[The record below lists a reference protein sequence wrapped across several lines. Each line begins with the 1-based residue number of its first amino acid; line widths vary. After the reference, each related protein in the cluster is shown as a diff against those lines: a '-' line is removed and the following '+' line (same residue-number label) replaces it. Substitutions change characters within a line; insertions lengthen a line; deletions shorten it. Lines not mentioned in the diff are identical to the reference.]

1 MTESPLSPARLFS
14 LEGRTALVTG
24 GSLGIG
30 EMVAEGLVAAGAR
43 VLIAARSAAEL
54 EATAARL
61 SALSGARPCEGLVAD
76 LGSADGCRALAA
88 AVAERTDALD
98 VVVHSA
104 GATALESVDAYDAA
118 VWDRVLD
125 LNVKAV
131 HALTTALLPLLEARA
146 TAEDPSRVVV
156 IGSTSGLQTS
166 GMPDFAYGASKA
178 AAHHLARYLAGAL
191 APRHVLVNA
200 IAPGLFPTRM
210 SAFLEHEAIRG
221 PVLSTIP
228 LQRPGR
234 PEEVAGAAVFLVS
247 RAGGYTTG
255 QVLVVDGGR
264 EGVGRADPIAGL

>member
-1 MTESPLSPARLFS
+1 MPDAPLAPAHLFS
-14 LEGRTALVTG
+14 MAGRTALVTG

-30 EMVAEGLVAAGAR
+30 AMIAEGLVAAGAR
-43 VLIAARSAAEL
+43 VLLAARGATDL

-61 SALSGARPCEGLVAD
+61 SALGSCEGVVAD
-76 LGSADGCRALAA
+76 LGTAAGCRALADE
-88 AVAERTDALD
+88 VAGRVDALD

-104 GATALESVDAYDAA
+104 GATAFGTPEAHDEAE
-118 VWDRVLD
+118 WDRVMD

-131 HALTTALLPLLEARA
+131 HALTGALLPLLEARA
-146 TAEDPSRVVV
+146 SAEAPSRVVV
-156 IGSTSGLQTS
+156 IGSTSGLQVS
-166 GMPDFAYGASKA
+166 GLPDVAYGASKA
-178 AAHHLARYLAGAL
+178 AAHHLVRYLAGAL

-210 SAFLEHEAIRG
+210 SAFLDHEALRD

-228 LQRPGR
+228 LGRAGR
-234 PEEVAGAAVFLVS
+234 PEEIAGAALFLVS

>member
-1 MTESPLSPARLFS
+1 MSPARLFS

-30 EMVAEGLVAAGAR
+30 EMIAEGLVAAGAR
-43 VLIAARSAAEL
+43 VLIAARNADDL

-61 SALSGARPCEGLVAD
+61 SCEAVVAD
-76 LGSADGCRALAA
+76 LGTSDGCRELAD
-88 AVAERTDALD
+88 AVAERVEALD
-98 VVVHSA
+98 IVVHSA
-104 GATALESVDAYDAA
+104 GATAFGSPEAHDEAE
-118 VWDRVLD
+118 WDHVMD
-125 LNVKAV
+125 LNVKAI
-131 HALTTALLPLLEARA
+131 HTLTGALIPLLEVRA
-146 TAEDPSRVVV
+146 SAEEPSRVVV
-156 IGSTSGLQTS
+156 IGSTSGLQVS

-178 AAHHLARYLAGAL
+178 AAHHLTRYLAGAL

-210 SAFLEHEAIRG
+210 SAFLDVDELRE

-228 LQRPGR
+228 LRRTGR
-234 PEEVAGAAVFLVS
+234 PEEIAGAALFLVS

-264 EGVGRADPIAGL
+264 EGIGRADPIAGL